1 MGLIMTQIL
10 NLFCMWDCG
19 ESLFD
24 GAESPPIQAR
34 LRNFVLHVWDL
45 ANRNLM
51 PTVDDPETRELLGD
65 ISRVSRSICKTIQS
79 VEKIFD
85 QMKT

>member
-1 MGLIMTQIL
+1 MAPNRRRSKHALGI
-10 NLFCMWDCG
+10 LFCMCG
-19 ESLFD
+19 TW
-24 GAESPPIQAR
+24 PIQR
-34 LRNFVLHVWDL
+34 LLT
-45 ANRNLM
+45 RNLM
-51 PTVDDPETRELLGD
+51 ATVDDPETRELLGD